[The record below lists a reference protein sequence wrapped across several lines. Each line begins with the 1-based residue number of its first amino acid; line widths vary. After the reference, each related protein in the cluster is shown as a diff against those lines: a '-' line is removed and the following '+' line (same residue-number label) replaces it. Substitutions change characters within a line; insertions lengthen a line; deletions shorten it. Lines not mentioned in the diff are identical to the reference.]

1 MKFKQ
6 LEVIGFKSFADKTSF
21 YFEDG
26 LTGIV
31 GPNGCGKSNI
41 VEALRWCMGETSAKS
56 LRGSG
61 MEDVIFSGTNS
72 RPSKN
77 LSEVALK
84 LENDNRLPQFKDMPE
99 IEVRRKIEKDKGSK
113 YFLNGREV
121 RAKDVQILFADL
133 STGPHSP
140 SMVSQGRVGSLVTA
154 KPTDRRAILEE
165 AAGIGGLHVR
175 RHEAELRLTAAENN
189 LKKADDIMKQIE
201 NQLKNLLK
209 QAEEATKYK
218 DMSNNIQSL
227 EAKLLYFQSR
237 EIESLIFGAQEEL
250 SEVEDEISAVN
261 IDKNFNENALKEEGK
276 EIKPL
281 RDENAEL
288 NTKLQRLNLEFEQIS
303 EEENRA
309 KNEIEKIKREIKQI
323 NIDIDREKQII
334 NDATSNERRLSAE
347 KNDIL
352 EINQNS
358 SEIEEKANNS
368 YQESLKELNQE
379 QDLLNKLSD
388 KIFSQIGGFDFNLIK
403 NKTDQLSSS
412 IKEVA
417 LKLKKLSGENDK
429 LDSGAIKNRID
440 EIQNEF
446 IKMEDLADKIN
457 FDLEA
462 AAPQA
467 NLNSDTT
474 NTLKNEF
481 IEKIKT
487 ISELQEKYASRLSK
501 YESIKQEATKRKG
514 RLSIIESEIKNWIDL
529 KENSEKKFLELNERF
544 KENENTLSL
553 EEAKPGSIAEKKGT
567 YVQNIKNIE
576 EDILQI
582 NEKLTSKEDSVQS
595 INQKLYDINTTVLG
609 ITERKVRA
617 QTIIE
622 GLKEKKKEIELKSL
636 TDFKHPIAELPTF
649 VEIDVDEQVKT
660 SEIESQIQKLKDR
673 RERMGAVNL
682 RADNETQEL
691 QDQIDRMMSDRKDLV
706 QGIQK
711 LKSSINDLNEKGR
724 ERLLDAFE
732 KVSRKFND
740 VYTKLFAGGNARLEL
755 IESDD
760 PLEAGLEL
768 LVSPPGKKLQSIT
781 LLSGGEQ
788 ALTAMALIFAVF
800 LINPSPICIL
810 DEVDAPLDD
819 ANVTRFCSLLDEL
832 SSVTDTKFVII
843 THHALTMSRM
853 NRLYG
858 VTMAERGVSQLVAVD
873 LEKAEEM
880 VA

>member
-1 MKFKQ
+1 MKFKK
-6 LEVIGFKSFADKTSF
+6 LEVVGFKSFADKTSF
-21 YFEDG
+21 HFEDG

-61 MEDVIFSGTNS
+61 MEDVIFSGTTS

-77 LSEVALK
+77 LCEVALK

-113 YFLNGREV
+113 YYLNGREV
-121 RAKDVQILFADL
+121 RAKDIQILFADL

-165 AAGIGGLHVR
+165 AAGISGLHVR
-175 RHEAELRLTAAENN
+175 RHEAELRLDAAENN

-201 NQLKNLLK
+201 NQLKSLLK
-209 QAEEATKYK
+209 QAEEASKYK
-218 DMSNNIQSL
+218 NISNEIQHL
-227 EAKLLYFQSR
+227 EAKLVYFQSK
-237 EIESLIFGAQEEL
+237 EVEKSILVAQEEL
-250 SEVEDEISAVN
+250 GEVEDEISAVN
-261 IDKNFNENALKEEGK
+261 IDKNFNENALKEESQK
-276 EIKPL
+276 ITPL
-281 RDENAEL
+281 RNENAQL
-288 NTKLQRLNLEFEQIS
+288 NAKLQRLNLEFEQIS
-303 EEENRA
+303 EEEGRA
-309 KNEIEKIKREIKQI
+309 KNEVEKIKKEIKQI

-334 NDATSNERRLSAE
+334 NDSSSNEKRLLNERSDIEETEKTSSEVEEQAE
-347 KNDIL
+347 KDY
-352 EINQNS
+352 
-358 SEIEEKANNS
+358 K
-368 YQESLKELNQE
+368 ESLSELNKEQE
-379 QDLLNKLSD
+379 VLNKLSE
-388 KIFSQIGGFDFNLIK
+388 KIFSQIGGFEFGVIK
-403 NKTDQLSSS
+403 RKTSQLSSLIDNIS
-412 IKEVA
+412 LRLKTQSESTDNYDAPA
-417 LKLKKLSGENDK
+417 LKGKIIEFY
-429 LDSGAIKNRID
+429 
-440 EIQNEF
+440 NEF
-446 IKMEDLADKIN
+446 KNIEDLIKQIN

-462 AAPQA
+462 AEPQA
-467 NLNSDTT
+467 NLNSDLT
-474 NTLKNEF
+474 N
-481 IEKIKT
+481 KIKQEFLEKLK
-487 ISELQEKYASRLSK
+487 IVSELQGKYASRLSK
-501 YESIKQEATKRKG
+501 YENLKQDSLKRKE
-514 RLSIIESEIKNWIDL
+514 RLKNIDSEIKNWIDL
-529 KENSEKKFLELNERF
+529 KNSSEQKFKELNARL
-544 KENENTLSL
+544 KGS
-553 EEAKPGSIAEKKGT
+553 EEVLTEEEIKPGTIAEKKGT
-567 YVQNIKNIE
+567 YVQNIENVK
-576 EDILQI
+576 EDIVQI
-582 NEKLTSKEDSVQS
+582 NELLTSKEDSVKL
-595 INQKLYDINTTVLG
+595 INQKLYDINGIVLG

-622 GLKEKKKEIELKSL
+622 GLKDKKKEIELKSL
-636 TDFKHPIAELPTF
+636 SEFKHTLEELPNF
-649 VEIDVDEQVKT
+649 AGID
-660 SEIESQIQKLKDR
+660 IEEDIQANKIDNQIQKLKDQ
-673 RERMGAVNL
+673 REKMGAVNL

-691 QDQIDRMMSDRKDLV
+691 QDQIDRMMNDRKDLV

-711 LKSSINDLNEKGR
+711 LKGSINDLNQKGR

-768 LVSPPGKKLQSIT
+768 LASPPGKKLQSIT

-819 ANVTRFCSLLDEL
+819 ANVTRFCALLDEL
-832 SSVTDTKFVII
+832 SNVTDTKFVVI

-873 LEKAEEM
+873 LEKAEGM

>member
-1 MKFKQ
+1 MKFKK
-6 LEVIGFKSFADKTSF
+6 LEVVGFKSFADKTSF
-21 YFEDG
+21 HFEDG

-61 MEDVIFSGTNS
+61 MEDVIFSGTTS

-77 LSEVALK
+77 LCEVALK

-113 YFLNGREV
+113 YYLNGREV
-121 RAKDVQILFADL
+121 RAKDIQILFADL

-165 AAGIGGLHVR
+165 AAGISGLHVR
-175 RHEAELRLTAAENN
+175 RHEAELRLDAAENN

-201 NQLKNLLK
+201 NQLKSLLK
-209 QAEEATKYK
+209 QAEEASKYK
-218 DMSNNIQSL
+218 NISNEIQHL
-227 EAKLLYFQSR
+227 EAKLVYFQSK
-237 EIESLIFGAQEEL
+237 EIAKSILVAQEEL
-250 SEVEDEISAVN
+250 GEVEDEISAVN
-261 IDKNFNENALKEEGK
+261 IDKNFNENALKEESQK
-276 EIKPL
+276 ITPL
-281 RDENAEL
+281 RNENAQL
-288 NTKLQRLNLEFEQIS
+288 NAKLQRLNLEFEQIS
-303 EEENRA
+303 EEEGRA
-309 KNEIEKIKREIKQI
+309 KNEVEKIKKEIKQI

-334 NDATSNERRLSAE
+334 NDSSSNEKRLLNERSDIEETE
-347 KNDIL
+347 KT
-352 EINQNS
+352 S
-358 SEIEEKANNS
+358 SEVEEKAEKD
-368 YQESLKELNQE
+368 YKESLGELNKEQE
-379 QDLLNKLSD
+379 VLNKLSE
-388 KIFSQIGGFDFNLIK
+388 KIFSQIGGFEFGVIK
-403 NKTDQLSSS
+403 RKTSQLSSLIDNIS
-412 IKEVA
+412 LRFKTQSESTDNYDA
-417 LKLKKLSGENDK
+417 PTLKGKIIEFY
-429 LDSGAIKNRID
+429 
-440 EIQNEF
+440 NEF
-446 IKMEDLADKIN
+446 KNIEDLIKQIN

-462 AAPQA
+462 AEPQA
-467 NLNSDTT
+467 NLNSDLT
-474 NTLKNEF
+474 N
-481 IEKIKT
+481 KIKQEFLEKLK
-487 ISELQEKYASRLSK
+487 IVSELQGKYASRLSK
-501 YESIKQEATKRKG
+501 YENLKQDSLKRKE
-514 RLSIIESEIKNWIDL
+514 RLKNIDSEIKNWIDL
-529 KENSEKKFLELNERF
+529 KNSSEQKFKELNTRL
-544 KENENTLSL
+544 KGS
-553 EEAKPGSIAEKKGT
+553 EEVLTEEEIKPGTIAEKKGT
-567 YVQNIKNIE
+567 YVQNIENVK
-576 EDILQI
+576 EDIVQI
-582 NEKLTSKEDSVQS
+582 NEQLTSKEESVKL
-595 INQKLYDINTTVLG
+595 INQKLYDINGVVLG

-622 GLKEKKKEIELKSL
+622 GLKDKKKEIELKSL
-636 TDFKHPIAELPTF
+636 SEFKHTLEELPNF
-649 VEIDVDEQVKT
+649 AGID
-660 SEIESQIQKLKDR
+660 IEEDIQANKIDNQIQKLKDQ
-673 RERMGAVNL
+673 REKMGAVNL

-691 QDQIDRMMSDRKDLV
+691 QDQIDRMMNDRKDLV

-711 LKSSINDLNEKGR
+711 LKGSINDLNQKGR

-768 LVSPPGKKLQSIT
+768 LASPPGKKLQSIT

-819 ANVTRFCSLLDEL
+819 ANVTRFCTLLDEL
-832 SSVTDTKFVII
+832 SNVTDTKFVVI

-873 LEKAEEM
+873 LEKAEGM

>member
-1 MKFKQ
+1 MKFKK
-6 LEVIGFKSFADKTSF
+6 LEVVGFKSFADKTSF
-21 YFEDG
+21 HFEDG

-61 MEDVIFSGTNS
+61 MEDVIFSGTTS

-77 LSEVALK
+77 LCEVALK

-113 YFLNGREV
+113 YYLNGREV
-121 RAKDVQILFADL
+121 RAKDIQILFADL

-165 AAGIGGLHVR
+165 AAGISGLHVR
-175 RHEAELRLTAAENN
+175 RHEAELRLDAAENN

-201 NQLKNLLK
+201 NQLKSLLK
-209 QAEEATKYK
+209 QAEEASKYK
-218 DMSNNIQSL
+218 NISNEIQHL
-227 EAKLLYFQSR
+227 EAKLVYFQSK
-237 EIESLIFGAQEEL
+237 EIEKSILVAQEEL
-250 SEVEDEISAVN
+250 GEVEDEISAVN
-261 IDKNFNENALKEEGK
+261 IDKNFNENALKEESQK
-276 EIKPL
+276 ITPL
-281 RDENAEL
+281 RNENAQL
-288 NTKLQRLNLEFEQIS
+288 NAKLQRLNLEFEQIS
-303 EEENRA
+303 EEEGRA
-309 KNEIEKIKREIKQI
+309 KNEVEKIKKEIKQI

-334 NDATSNERRLSAE
+334 NDSSSNEKRLLNERSDIEETE
-347 KNDIL
+347 KT
-352 EINQNS
+352 S
-358 SEIEEKANNS
+358 SEVEEKAEKD
-368 YQESLKELNQE
+368 YKESLGELNKE
-379 QDLLNKLSD
+379 QKVLNKLSE
-388 KIFSQIGGFDFNLIK
+388 KIFSQIGGFEFGVIK
-403 NKTDQLSSS
+403 RKTSQLSSLIDNIS
-412 IKEVA
+412 LR
-417 LKLKKLSGENDK
+417 LKTQSESTDNYDAPTLKGKIIEFY
-429 LDSGAIKNRID
+429 
-440 EIQNEF
+440 NEF
-446 IKMEDLADKIN
+446 KNIEDLIKQIN

-462 AAPQA
+462 AEPQA
-467 NLNSDTT
+467 NLNSDLTD
-474 NTLKNEF
+474 
-481 IEKIKT
+481 KIKQEFLEKLK
-487 ISELQEKYASRLSK
+487 IVSELQGKYASRLSK
-501 YESIKQEATKRKG
+501 YENLKQDSLKRKE
-514 RLSIIESEIKNWIDL
+514 RLKNIDSEIKNWIDL
-529 KENSEKKFLELNERF
+529 KNSSEQKFKELNARL
-544 KENENTLSL
+544 KGS
-553 EEAKPGSIAEKKGT
+553 EEVLTEEEIKPGTIAEKKGT
-567 YVQNIKNIE
+567 YVQNIENVK
-576 EDILQI
+576 EDIVQI
-582 NEKLTSKEDSVQS
+582 NEQLTSKEESVKL
-595 INQKLYDINTTVLG
+595 INQKLYDINGVVLG

-622 GLKEKKKEIELKSL
+622 GLKDKKKEIELKSL
-636 TDFKHPIAELPTF
+636 SEFKHTLEELPNF
-649 VEIDVDEQVKT
+649 AGID
-660 SEIESQIQKLKDR
+660 IEEDIQANKIDNQIQKLKDQ
-673 RERMGAVNL
+673 REKMGAVNL

-691 QDQIDRMMSDRKDLV
+691 QDQIDRMMNDRKDLV

-711 LKSSINDLNEKGR
+711 LKGSINDLNQKGR

-768 LVSPPGKKLQSIT
+768 LASPPGKKLQSIT

-819 ANVTRFCSLLDEL
+819 ANVTRFCALLDEL
-832 SSVTDTKFVII
+832 SNVTDTKFVVI

-873 LEKAEEM
+873 LEKAEGM

>member
-1 MKFKQ
+1 MKFKK
-6 LEVIGFKSFADKTSF
+6 LEVVGFKSFADKTSF
-21 YFEDG
+21 HFEDG

-61 MEDVIFSGTNS
+61 MEDVIFSGTTS

-77 LSEVALK
+77 LCEVALK

-113 YFLNGREV
+113 YYLNGREV
-121 RAKDVQILFADL
+121 RAKDIQILFADL

-165 AAGIGGLHVR
+165 AAGISGLHVR
-175 RHEAELRLTAAENN
+175 RHEAELRLDAAENN

-201 NQLKNLLK
+201 NQLKSLLK
-209 QAEEATKYK
+209 QAEEASKYK
-218 DMSNNIQSL
+218 NISNEIQHL
-227 EAKLLYFQSR
+227 EAKLVYFQSK
-237 EIESLIFGAQEEL
+237 EVEKSILVAQEEL
-250 SEVEDEISAVN
+250 GEVEDEISAVN
-261 IDKNFNENALKEEGK
+261 IDKNFNENALKEESQK
-276 EIKPL
+276 ITPL
-281 RDENAEL
+281 RNENAQL
-288 NTKLQRLNLEFEQIS
+288 NAKLQRLNLEFEQIS
-303 EEENRA
+303 EEEGRA
-309 KNEIEKIKREIKQI
+309 KNEVEKIKKEIKQI

-334 NDATSNERRLSAE
+334 NDSSSNEKRLLNERSDIEETE
-347 KNDIL
+347 KT
-352 EINQNS
+352 S
-358 SEIEEKANNS
+358 SEVEEKAEKD
-368 YQESLKELNQE
+368 YKESLGELNKEQE
-379 QDLLNKLSD
+379 VLNKLSE
-388 KIFSQIGGFDFNLIK
+388 KIFSQIGGFEFGVIK
-403 NKTDQLSSS
+403 RKTSQLSSLIDNIS
-412 IKEVA
+412 LRFKTQSESTDNYDA
-417 LKLKKLSGENDK
+417 PTLKGKIIEFY
-429 LDSGAIKNRID
+429 
-440 EIQNEF
+440 NEF
-446 IKMEDLADKIN
+446 KNIEDLIKQIN

-462 AAPQA
+462 AEPQA
-467 NLNSDTT
+467 NLNSDLT
-474 NTLKNEF
+474 N
-481 IEKIKT
+481 KIKQEFLEKLK
-487 ISELQEKYASRLSK
+487 IVSELQGKYASRLSK
-501 YESIKQEATKRKG
+501 YENLKQDSLKRKE
-514 RLSIIESEIKNWIDL
+514 RLKNIDSEIKNWIDL
-529 KENSEKKFLELNERF
+529 KNSSEQKFKELNARL
-544 KENENTLSL
+544 KGS
-553 EEAKPGSIAEKKGT
+553 EEVLTEEEIKPGTIAEKKGT
-567 YVQNIKNIE
+567 YVQNIENVK
-576 EDILQI
+576 EDIVQI
-582 NEKLTSKEDSVQS
+582 NEQLTSKEDSVKL
-595 INQKLYDINTTVLG
+595 INQKLYDINGIVLG

-622 GLKEKKKEIELKSL
+622 GLKDKKKEIELKSL
-636 TDFKHPIAELPTF
+636 SEFKHTLEELPNF
-649 VEIDVDEQVKT
+649 AGID
-660 SEIESQIQKLKDR
+660 IEEDIQANKIDNQIQKLKDQ
-673 RERMGAVNL
+673 REKMGAVNL

-691 QDQIDRMMSDRKDLV
+691 QDQIDRMMNDRKDLV

-711 LKSSINDLNEKGR
+711 LKGSINDLNQKGR

-768 LVSPPGKKLQSIT
+768 LASPPGKKLQSIT

-819 ANVTRFCSLLDEL
+819 ANVTRFCALLDEL
-832 SSVTDTKFVII
+832 SNVTDTKFVVI

-873 LEKAEEM
+873 LEKAEGM

>member
-1 MKFKQ
+1 MKFKK
-6 LEVIGFKSFADKTSF
+6 LEVVGFKSFADKTSF
-21 YFEDG
+21 HFEDG

-61 MEDVIFSGTNS
+61 MEDVIFSGTTS

-77 LSEVALK
+77 LCEVALK

-99 IEVRRKIEKDKGSK
+99 IEVRRKIQKDKGSK
-113 YFLNGREV
+113 YYLNGREV
-121 RAKDVQILFADL
+121 RAKDIQILFADL

-165 AAGIGGLHVR
+165 AAGISGLHVR
-175 RHEAELRLTAAENN
+175 RHEAELRLDAAENN

-201 NQLKNLLK
+201 NQLKSLLK
-209 QAEEATKYK
+209 QAEEASKYK
-218 DMSNNIQSL
+218 NISNEIQHL
-227 EAKLLYFQSR
+227 EAKLVYFQSK
-237 EIESLIFGAQEEL
+237 EIEKSILVAQEEL
-250 SEVEDEISAVN
+250 GEVEDEISAVN
-261 IDKNFNENALKEEGK
+261 IDKNFNENALKEESQK
-276 EIKPL
+276 ITPL
-281 RDENAEL
+281 RNENAQL
-288 NTKLQRLNLEFEQIS
+288 NAKLQRLNLEFEQIS
-303 EEENRA
+303 EEEGRA
-309 KNEIEKIKREIKQI
+309 KNEVEKIKKEIKQI

-334 NDATSNERRLSAE
+334 NDSSSNEKRLLNERSDIEETEKTSSEVEEQAE
-347 KNDIL
+347 KDY
-352 EINQNS
+352 
-358 SEIEEKANNS
+358 K
-368 YQESLKELNQE
+368 ESLGELNKEQE
-379 QDLLNKLSD
+379 VLNKLSE
-388 KIFSQIGGFDFNLIK
+388 KIFSQIGGFEFGVIK
-403 NKTDQLSSS
+403 RKTSQLSSLIDNIS
-412 IKEVA
+412 LR
-417 LKLKKLSGENDK
+417 LKTQSESTDNYDAPTLKGKIIEFY
-429 LDSGAIKNRID
+429 
-440 EIQNEF
+440 NEF
-446 IKMEDLADKIN
+446 KNIEDLIKQIN

-462 AAPQA
+462 AEPQA
-467 NLNSDTT
+467 NLNSDLT
-474 NTLKNEF
+474 N
-481 IEKIKT
+481 KIKQEFLEKLK
-487 ISELQEKYASRLSK
+487 IVSELQGKYASRLSK
-501 YESIKQEATKRKG
+501 YENLKQDSLKRKE
-514 RLSIIESEIKNWIDL
+514 RLKNIDSEIKNWIDL
-529 KENSEKKFLELNERF
+529 KNSSEQKFKELNARL
-544 KENENTLSL
+544 KGS
-553 EEAKPGSIAEKKGT
+553 EEVLTEEEIKPGTIAEKKGT
-567 YVQNIKNIE
+567 YVQNIENVK
-576 EDILQI
+576 EDIVQI
-582 NEKLTSKEDSVQS
+582 NEQLTSKEDSVKL
-595 INQKLYDINTTVLG
+595 INQKLYDINGIVLG

-622 GLKEKKKEIELKSL
+622 GLKDKKKEIELKSL
-636 TDFKHPIAELPTF
+636 SEFKHTLEELPNF
-649 VEIDVDEQVKT
+649 AGID
-660 SEIESQIQKLKDR
+660 IEEDIQANKIDNQIQKLKDQ
-673 RERMGAVNL
+673 REKMGAVNL

-691 QDQIDRMMSDRKDLV
+691 QDQIDRMMNDRKDLV

-711 LKSSINDLNEKGR
+711 LKGSINDLNQKGR

-768 LVSPPGKKLQSIT
+768 LASPPGKKLQSIT

-819 ANVTRFCSLLDEL
+819 ANVTRFCALLDEL
-832 SSVTDTKFVII
+832 SNVTDTKFVVI

-873 LEKAEEM
+873 LEKAEGM

>member
-1 MKFKQ
+1 MKFKK
-6 LEVIGFKSFADKTSF
+6 LEVVGFKSFADKTSF
-21 YFEDG
+21 HFEDG

-61 MEDVIFSGTNS
+61 MEDVIFSGTTS

-77 LSEVALK
+77 LCEVALK

-113 YFLNGREV
+113 YYLNGREV
-121 RAKDVQILFADL
+121 RAKDIQILFADL

-165 AAGIGGLHVR
+165 AAGISGLHVR
-175 RHEAELRLTAAENN
+175 RHEAELRLDAAENN

-201 NQLKNLLK
+201 NQLKSLLK
-209 QAEEATKYK
+209 QAEEASKYK
-218 DMSNNIQSL
+218 NISNEIQHL
-227 EAKLLYFQSR
+227 EAKLVYFQSK
-237 EIESLIFGAQEEL
+237 EIEKSILVAQEEL
-250 SEVEDEISAVN
+250 GEVEDEISAVN
-261 IDKNFNENALKEEGK
+261 IDKNFNENALKEESQK
-276 EIKPL
+276 ITPL
-281 RDENAEL
+281 RNENAQL
-288 NTKLQRLNLEFEQIS
+288 NAKLQRLNLEFEQIS
-303 EEENRA
+303 EEEGRA
-309 KNEIEKIKREIKQI
+309 KNEVEKIKKEIKQI

-334 NDATSNERRLSAE
+334 NDSSSNEKRLLNERSDIEETEKTSSEVEEQAE
-347 KNDIL
+347 KDY
-352 EINQNS
+352 
-358 SEIEEKANNS
+358 K
-368 YQESLKELNQE
+368 ESLSELNKEQE
-379 QDLLNKLSD
+379 VLNKLSE
-388 KIFSQIGGFDFNLIK
+388 KIFSQIGGFEFGVIK
-403 NKTDQLSSS
+403 RKTSQLSSLIDNIS
-412 IKEVA
+412 LRLKTQSESTDNYDAPA
-417 LKLKKLSGENDK
+417 LKGKIIEFY
-429 LDSGAIKNRID
+429 
-440 EIQNEF
+440 NEF
-446 IKMEDLADKIN
+446 KNIEDLIKQIN

-462 AAPQA
+462 AEPQA
-467 NLNSDTT
+467 NLNSDLT
-474 NTLKNEF
+474 N
-481 IEKIKT
+481 KIKQEFLEKLK
-487 ISELQEKYASRLSK
+487 IVSELQGKYASRLSK
-501 YESIKQEATKRKG
+501 YENLKQDSLKRKE
-514 RLSIIESEIKNWIDL
+514 RLKNIDSEIKNWIDL
-529 KENSEKKFLELNERF
+529 KNSSEQKFKELNARL
-544 KENENTLSL
+544 KGS
-553 EEAKPGSIAEKKGT
+553 EEVLTEEEIKPGTIAEKKGT
-567 YVQNIKNIE
+567 YVQNIENVK
-576 EDILQI
+576 EDIVQI
-582 NEKLTSKEDSVQS
+582 NEQLTSKEESVKL
-595 INQKLYDINTTVLG
+595 INQKLYDINGVVLG

-622 GLKEKKKEIELKSL
+622 GLKDKKKEIELKSL
-636 TDFKHPIAELPTF
+636 SEFKHTLEELPNF
-649 VEIDVDEQVKT
+649 AGID
-660 SEIESQIQKLKDR
+660 IEEDIQANKIDNQIQKLKDQ
-673 RERMGAVNL
+673 REKMGAINL

-691 QDQIDRMMSDRKDLV
+691 QDQIDRMMNDRKDLV

-711 LKSSINDLNEKGR
+711 LKGSINDLNQKGR

-768 LVSPPGKKLQSIT
+768 LASPPGKKLQSIT

-819 ANVTRFCSLLDEL
+819 ANVTRFCALLDEL
-832 SSVTDTKFVII
+832 SNVTDTKFVVI

-873 LEKAEEM
+873 LEKAEGM

>member
-1 MKFKQ
+1 MKFKK
-6 LEVIGFKSFADKTSF
+6 LEVVGFKSFADKTSF
-21 YFEDG
+21 HFEDG

-61 MEDVIFSGTNS
+61 MEDVIFSGTTS

-77 LSEVALK
+77 LCEVALK

-113 YFLNGREV
+113 YYLNGREV
-121 RAKDVQILFADL
+121 RAKDIQILFADL

-165 AAGIGGLHVR
+165 AAGISGLHVR
-175 RHEAELRLTAAENN
+175 RHEAELRLDAAENN

-201 NQLKNLLK
+201 NQLKSLLK
-209 QAEEATKYK
+209 QAEEASKYK
-218 DMSNNIQSL
+218 NISNEIQHL
-227 EAKLLYFQSR
+227 EAKLVYFQSK
-237 EIESLIFGAQEEL
+237 EIAKSILVAQEEL
-250 SEVEDEISAVN
+250 GEVEDEISAVN
-261 IDKNFNENALKEEGK
+261 IDKNFNENALKEESQK
-276 EIKPL
+276 ITPL
-281 RDENAEL
+281 RNENAQL
-288 NTKLQRLNLEFEQIS
+288 NAKLQRLNLEFEQIS
-303 EEENRA
+303 EEEGRA
-309 KNEIEKIKREIKQI
+309 KNEVEKIKKEIKQI

-334 NDATSNERRLSAE
+334 NDSSSNEKRLLNERSDIEETEKTSSEVEEQAE
-347 KNDIL
+347 KDY
-352 EINQNS
+352 
-358 SEIEEKANNS
+358 K
-368 YQESLKELNQE
+368 ESLGELNKEQE
-379 QDLLNKLSD
+379 VLNKLSE
-388 KIFSQIGGFDFNLIK
+388 KIFSQIGGFEFGVIK
-403 NKTDQLSSS
+403 RKTSQLSSLIDNIS
-412 IKEVA
+412 LRLKTQSESTDNYDAPA
-417 LKLKKLSGENDK
+417 LKGKIIEFY
-429 LDSGAIKNRID
+429 
-440 EIQNEF
+440 NEF
-446 IKMEDLADKIN
+446 KNIEDLIKQIN

-462 AAPQA
+462 AEPQA
-467 NLNSDTT
+467 NLNSDLT
-474 NTLKNEF
+474 N
-481 IEKIKT
+481 KIKQEFLEKLK
-487 ISELQEKYASRLSK
+487 IVSELQGKYASRLSK
-501 YESIKQEATKRKG
+501 YENLKQDSLKRKE
-514 RLSIIESEIKNWIDL
+514 RLKNIDSEIKNWIDL
-529 KENSEKKFLELNERF
+529 KNSSEQKFKELNARL
-544 KENENTLSL
+544 KGS
-553 EEAKPGSIAEKKGT
+553 EEVLTEEEIKPGTIAEKKGT
-567 YVQNIKNIE
+567 YVQNIENVK
-576 EDILQI
+576 EDIVQI
-582 NEKLTSKEDSVQS
+582 NEQLTSKEESVKL
-595 INQKLYDINTTVLG
+595 INQKLYDINGVVLG

-622 GLKEKKKEIELKSL
+622 GLKDKKKEIELKSL
-636 TDFKHPIAELPTF
+636 SEFKHTLEELPNF
-649 VEIDVDEQVKT
+649 AGID
-660 SEIESQIQKLKDR
+660 IEEDIQANKIDNQIQKLKDQ
-673 RERMGAVNL
+673 REKMGAVNL

-691 QDQIDRMMSDRKDLV
+691 QDQIDRMMNDRKDLV

-711 LKSSINDLNEKGR
+711 LKGSINDLNQKGR
-724 ERLLDAFE
+724 ERLLDSFE

-768 LVSPPGKKLQSIT
+768 LASPPGKKLQSIT

-819 ANVTRFCSLLDEL
+819 ANVTRFCALLDEL
-832 SSVTDTKFVII
+832 SNVTDTKFVVI

-873 LEKAEEM
+873 LEKAEGM

>member
-1 MKFKQ
+1 MKFKK
-6 LEVIGFKSFADKTSF
+6 LEVVGFKSFADKTSF
-21 YFEDG
+21 HFEDG

-61 MEDVIFSGTNS
+61 MEDVIFSGTTS

-77 LSEVALK
+77 LCEVALK

-113 YFLNGREV
+113 YYLNGREV
-121 RAKDVQILFADL
+121 RAKDIQILFADL

-165 AAGIGGLHVR
+165 AAGISGLHVR
-175 RHEAELRLTAAENN
+175 RHEAELRLDAAENN

-201 NQLKNLLK
+201 NQLKSLLK
-209 QAEEATKYK
+209 QAEEASKYK
-218 DMSNNIQSL
+218 NISNEIQHL
-227 EAKLLYFQSR
+227 EAKLVYFQSK
-237 EIESLIFGAQEEL
+237 EIAKSILVAQEEL
-250 SEVEDEISAVN
+250 GEVEDEISAVN
-261 IDKNFNENALKEEGK
+261 IDKNFNENALKEESQK
-276 EIKPL
+276 ITPL
-281 RDENAEL
+281 RNENAQL
-288 NTKLQRLNLEFEQIS
+288 NAKLQRLNLEFEQIS
-303 EEENRA
+303 EEEGRA
-309 KNEIEKIKREIKQI
+309 KNEVEKIKKEIKQI

-334 NDATSNERRLSAE
+334 NDSSSNEKRLLNERSDIEETEKTSSEVEEQAE
-347 KNDIL
+347 KDY
-352 EINQNS
+352 
-358 SEIEEKANNS
+358 K
-368 YQESLKELNQE
+368 ESLGELNKEQE
-379 QDLLNKLSD
+379 VLNKLSE
-388 KIFSQIGGFDFNLIK
+388 KIFSQIGGFEFGVIK
-403 NKTDQLSSS
+403 RKTSQLSSLIDNIS
-412 IKEVA
+412 LR
-417 LKLKKLSGENDK
+417 LKTQSESTDNYDAPTLKGKIIEFY
-429 LDSGAIKNRID
+429 
-440 EIQNEF
+440 NEF
-446 IKMEDLADKIN
+446 KNIEDLIKQIN

-462 AAPQA
+462 AEPQA
-467 NLNSDTT
+467 NLNSDLT
-474 NTLKNEF
+474 N
-481 IEKIKT
+481 KIKQEFLEKLK
-487 ISELQEKYASRLSK
+487 IVSELQGKYASRLSK
-501 YESIKQEATKRKG
+501 YENLKQDSLKRKE
-514 RLSIIESEIKNWIDL
+514 RLKNIDSEIKNWIDL
-529 KENSEKKFLELNERF
+529 KNSSEQKFKELNARL
-544 KENENTLSL
+544 KGS
-553 EEAKPGSIAEKKGT
+553 EEVLTEEEIKPGTIAEKKGT
-567 YVQNIKNIE
+567 YVQNIENVK
-576 EDILQI
+576 EDIVQI
-582 NEKLTSKEDSVQS
+582 NELLTSKEDSVKL
-595 INQKLYDINTTVLG
+595 INQKLYDINGIVLG

-622 GLKEKKKEIELKSL
+622 GLKDKKKEIELKSL
-636 TDFKHPIAELPTF
+636 SEFKHTLEELPNF
-649 VEIDVDEQVKT
+649 AGID
-660 SEIESQIQKLKDR
+660 IEEDIQANKIDNQIQKLKDQ
-673 RERMGAVNL
+673 REKMGAVNL

-691 QDQIDRMMSDRKDLV
+691 QDQIDRMMNDRKDLV

-711 LKSSINDLNEKGR
+711 LKGSINDLNQKGR

-768 LVSPPGKKLQSIT
+768 LASPPGKKLQSIT

-819 ANVTRFCSLLDEL
+819 ANVTRFCALLDEL
-832 SSVTDTKFVII
+832 SNVTDTKFVVI

-873 LEKAEEM
+873 LEKAEGM

>member
-6 LEVIGFKSFADKTSF
+6 LEVIGFKSFADKTTF

-41 VEALRWCMGETSAKS
+41 VESLRWCMGETSAKS

-61 MEDVIFSGTNS
+61 MEDVIFSGTTS

-77 LSEVALK
+77 LCEVALK

-113 YFLNGREV
+113 YYLNGREV
-121 RAKDVQILFADL
+121 RAKDIQILFADL

-201 NQLKNLLK
+201 NQLKSLLK
-209 QAEEATKYK
+209 QAEEASKYK
-218 DMSNNIQSL
+218 NISNEIQHL
-227 EAKLLYFQSR
+227 EAKLVFFQFK
-237 EIESLIFGAQEEL
+237 EIEKSILDAQTEL
-250 SEVEDEISAVN
+250 GEVEDEISAVN
-261 IDKNFNENALKEEGK
+261 IDKNFNENALKEESQK
-276 EIKPL
+276 IAPL
-281 RDENAEL
+281 RDNNAQL
-288 NTKLQRLNLEFEQIS
+288 NAKLQRLNLEFEQIN
-303 EEENRA
+303 EEEGRA
-309 KNEIEKIKREIKQI
+309 KNEIEKIKKEIKQI
-323 NIDIDREKQII
+323 SIDIDREKQII
-334 NDATSNERRLSAE
+334 NDSSSNEKRLSNERSDVVE
-347 KNDIL
+347 L
-352 EINQNS
+352 EQNS
-358 SEIEEKANNS
+358 SEIEEKAEKA
-368 YQESLKELNQE
+368 YKETLGELGKEQSILN
-379 QDLLNKLSD
+379 DLSE
-388 KIFSQIGGFDFNLIK
+388 KIFSQIGGFEFGIIKNKIDQLSVQIQNINLKLKNEVETIDNLDTSTFKGKITEYYNDLTIVENLIK
-403 NKTDQLSSS
+403 
-412 IKEVA
+412 
-417 LKLKKLSGENDK
+417 
-429 LDSGAIKNRID
+429 
-440 EIQNEF
+440 
-446 IKMEDLADKIN
+446 KIN

-462 AAPQA
+462 AEPQA
-467 NLNSDTT
+467 NLNSNLT
-474 NTLKNEF
+474 NKLKEDFLNKL
-481 IEKIKT
+481 KI

-501 YESIKQEATKRKG
+501 HETLKQENLKRKE
-514 RLSIIESEIKNWIDL
+514 RLKNIDSEIKNWIDL
-529 KENSEKKFLELNERF
+529 KNSSEKKFEELSGRIKDREAILA
-544 KENENTLSL
+544 KEEI
-553 EEAKPGSIAEKKGT
+553 KPGTIAEKKGT
-567 YVQNIKNIE
+567 YVQNIKNVE

-582 NEKLTSKEDSVQS
+582 NEQLDSKEDSVKS
-595 INQKLYDINTTVLG
+595 INQKLYDINGIILQ

-636 TDFKHPIAELPTF
+636 SDFKNSIEDLPAF
-649 VEIDVDEQVKT
+649 AGID
-660 SEIESQIQKLKDR
+660 IEENIEANKIENQIQKLKEQ

-691 QDQIDRMMSDRKDLV
+691 QNQIDKMMNDRKDLV

-711 LKSSINDLNEKGR
+711 LKGSINDLNQKGR

-832 SSVTDTKFVII
+832 SSITDTKFVVI